1 MARVVTD
8 YLDETVQSYPD
19 KKAFIDK
26 DGSITFAEL
35 KEEALHVAMGL
46 VSLGLTRK
54 PIAIYLEKGIGCIS
68 SFLGVAYSGNFYT
81 MIDTLMPVSRIEK
94 IITTL
99 DPQVIITDRKHIEEV
114 KEFSGNRYTLIFE
127 DLLKVTVDYQ
137 LVYETTSSVIET
149 DILYVL
155 FTSGST
161 GMPKG
166 AITSHRAVIGY
177 LEAVTS
183 AYHMGPDTVIGNQAP
198 FYFVLSLIDIYC
210 TIKNGGTTHII
221 PKGHFSFPLLLVR
234 YLAENRIT
242 FLNWVSSALSLVA
255 SLRAFDAVDLSSIST
270 VIFGGEVMPIKH
282 LNAWMDALPHT
293 VFINGYGST
302 EVTDSAT
309 YYIVNRRF
317 KETDLLPLGK
327 PLSNTSILVLND
339 RNELAGR
346 DETGE
351 LCVRGN
357 NLAYGYYNDLE
368 RTEKV
373 FIQNPLNKAYR
384 EIIYKT
390 GDIVRYNEYGEI
402 EYIGRKDFQIK
413 HMGHRIELGEIEVNI
428 SSIDGIDE
436 NCCIYDAEHQR
447 IVVFYTGSVEEQMLG
462 DSIKKLLPVY
472 MCPNQRIH
480 IEMMPHNLNGKIDR
494 VKLRNELI
502 REAE

>member
-8 YLDETVQSYPD
+8 YLDETARKYPE

-26 DGSITFAEL
+26 ERSITFSEL

-46 VSLGLTRK
+46 IDLGISKK
-54 PIAIYLEKGIGCIS
+54 PIAIYIEKGIECIT

-94 IITTL
+94 IVTTL
-99 DPQVIITDRKHIEEV
+99 DPQVVITDKKHSEEV
-114 KEFSGNRYTLIFE
+114 KKFALNRHILVME
-127 DLLKVTVDYQ
+127 DLLQ
-137 LVYETTSSVIET
+137 LRIDHQRISEAISGIIES
-149 DILYVL
+149 DVLYVL

-161 GMPKG
+161 GIPKG

-183 AYHMGPDTVIGNQAP
+183 AYHMSPDTVIGNQAP

-210 TIKNGGTTHII
+210 TIKNGGTTYII
-221 PKGHFSFPLLLVR
+221 PKGHFSFPWLLVR
-234 YLAENRIT
+234 YLEENKIT

-255 SLRAFDAVDLSSIST
+255 ALHAFDSVDLSSIRT

-282 LNAWMDALPHT
+282 LNAWMDALPHA

-327 PLSNTSILVLND
+327 ALPNTSIMVLND
-339 RNELAGR
+339 RNELAGP

-357 NLAYGYYNDLE
+357 NLAYGYYNDFE

-373 FIQNPLNKAYR
+373 FVQNPLNKAYH
-384 EIIYKT
+384 ETIYRT
-390 GDIVRYNEYGEI
+390 GDIVRFNEYGEI

-428 SSIDGIDE
+428 SSVEGVDE
-436 NCCIYDAEHQR
+436 NCCLYDAERQK
-447 IVVFYTGSVEEQMLG
+447 IIVFYTGQIEEQNLG
-462 DSIKKLLPVY
+462 EKLKQLLPVY
-472 MCPNQRIH
+472 MCPAQRVH
-480 IEMMPHNLNGKIDR
+480 IESMPHNLNGKIDR
-494 VKLRNELI
+494 VRLRDELHGQT
-502 REAE
+502 E